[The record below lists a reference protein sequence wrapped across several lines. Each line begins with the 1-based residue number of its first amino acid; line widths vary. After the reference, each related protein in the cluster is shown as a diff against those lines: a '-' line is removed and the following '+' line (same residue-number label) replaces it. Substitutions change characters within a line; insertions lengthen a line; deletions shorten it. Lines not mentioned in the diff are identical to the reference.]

1 MGKKRKVIFLI
12 YAPLEFLFLRHCT
25 LLLRVLPLYKYK
37 SGVFTLVLT
46 DAGKHH
52 KPAEPI
58 YIAGAERPLQTGW
71 EQQKLHHDS
80 KIVLGKLNLILG
92 CGNKTECCVA
102 AACPDEDITA
112 ELHRY
117 SV

>member
-1 MGKKRKVIFLI
+1 M
-12 YAPLEFLFLRHCT
+12 
-25 LLLRVLPLYKYK
+25 LPLYKYK

-58 YIAGAERPLQTGW
+58 YIVGVERPLRTGW

-92 CGNKTECCVA
+92 CGNKTDCCVA

-112 ELHRY
+112 ELHRC
-117 SV
+117 SVFIVKKLLLTLEAITH

>member
-1 MGKKRKVIFLI
+1 MGKR
-12 YAPLEFLFLRHCT
+12 ETCWLFSPCSST
-25 LLLRVLPLYKYK
+25 LQIQIGCVYTG
-37 SGVFTLVLT
+37 ST

-58 YIAGAERPLQTGW
+58 HIVGVERPLRTGW

-92 CGNKTECCVA
+92 CGNKSDCGVA
-102 AACPDEDITA
+102 AACLDEDITA
-112 ELHRY
+112 ALLRY
-117 SV
+117 SVFIVRKLLIT

>member
-1 MGKKRKVIFLI
+1 M
-12 YAPLEFLFLRHCT
+12 
-25 LLLRVLPLYKYK
+25 LPLYKYK

-58 YIAGAERPLQTGW
+58 YIVGVERALKTGW

-92 CGNKTECCVA
+92 CGNKTDCCGA
-102 AACPDEDITA
+102 AACLDEDITA
-112 ELHRY
+112 EFHEFGL
-117 SV
+117 